1 MSVRISIVLA
11 VIAVFT
17 MTSVSRATFVPPG
30 DWTRGGANSTYQEWD
45 VFTNPPGPAGPFAPD
60 IGVQNPN
67 GTPALSE
74 VGFPDSGSL
83 ITGSGN
89 IYSFSA
95 PTSFE
100 ITIPDYGL
108 GAGYAT
114 TVILQTR
121 VLGTPIDPA
130 TMLIDGVAPSIVE
143 TLADP
148 AAGSV
153 ETWWRWDDLPG
164 NASSYVI
171 EFGASGSSMSFGA
184 AAVDTHTELVPE
196 PASWAL
202 GAVCLAAMAL
212 VRRRRALA

>member
-1 MSVRISIVLA
+1 MSVRISLCFA
-11 VIAVFT
+11 VIAAVAL
-17 MTSVSRATFVPPG
+17 TSVSQATFVTPSDWPRG
-30 DWTRGGANSTYQEWD
+30 DANSTYQEWD

-60 IGVQNPN
+60 IAVQNPN

-100 ITIPDYGL
+100 ITIPDFGL
-108 GAGYAT
+108 GAGHAT

-121 VLGTPIDPA
+121 MLGTLIDPA
-130 TMLIDGVAPSIVE
+130 KMLIDGVAPSVVE

-153 ETWWRWDDLPG
+153 ETLWRWDALPG
-164 NASSYVI
+164 NAPTYVI
-171 EFGASGSSMSFGA
+171 EFGAARSSMSFGA
-184 AAVDTHTELVPE
+184 AAVDTHTKLVPE

-202 GAVCLAAMAL
+202 GAVCLAAIAL
-212 VRRRRALA
+212 VRRRRAQV